1 MDYNKVLIIGRL
13 GADPELK
20 TNATGSQSM
29 IFSVANSIYS
39 KNQET
44 GELVARTIWHKV
56 TVWGDKL
63 VQKCL
68 GMQKGNLVLVEG
80 YLDYTVIKKENSQTD
95 TPVTIAKIVVSSY
108 KQGRIEFHKTG
119 GNTSGN
125 RSEESGRSTAPSS
138 PGSSGSS
145 SSSSTSGFYG
155 ERNFREKKQSSDEF
169 EEEGF

>member
-108 KQGRIEFHKTG
+108 KQGRI
-119 GNTSGN
+119 TSGN